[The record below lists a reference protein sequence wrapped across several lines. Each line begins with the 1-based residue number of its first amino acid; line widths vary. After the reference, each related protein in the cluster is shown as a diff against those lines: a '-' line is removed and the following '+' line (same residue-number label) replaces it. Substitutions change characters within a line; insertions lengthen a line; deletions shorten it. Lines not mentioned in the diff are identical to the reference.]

1 MVSSVRSFRTNL
13 NIREPQASD
22 SPPSLKIMKIRKTVL
37 AVLSVFAVA
46 SLATGGAHAAAQRA
60 SAKQAPVAK
69 GAAPKKAVVAKAAK
83 SEKAQRETKVVT
95 NRAGR
100 FVQVRKPSRL
110 AAFKGRQQAMA
121 AVVHRAVPAVSA
133 EVDNDGN
140 PLLQSAAFMIADQ
153 ATGNVILEK
162 NSDAVLPIAS
172 ITKLMTAMVVLDA
185 RLGLNDLLTISQD
198 DVDTLRGSSS
208 HVPVGTELSREDM
221 LRLAL
226 MSSENRASAALARNY
241 PGGVP
246 AFVAAM
252 NRKAV
257 SLGLRDTRFSDSTGL
272 NSANVSSARDL
283 VKMVSAASRYPL
295 IREFSTTANY
305 LVYLNG
311 RPRQFNNTNAL
322 VSSTG
327 WQIGVSKTG
336 FINESGKCLVMQAWL
351 LNKPMIIVL
360 LDSFGR
366 FTRVADAQR
375 VKRWL
380 ESAAAQQKLAS
391 QGRGPAT

>member
-1 MVSSVRSFRTNL
+1 
-13 NIREPQASD
+13 
-22 SPPSLKIMKIRKTVL
+22 MKIRTSL
-37 AVLSVFAVA
+37 MALLSVF
-46 SLATGGAHAAAQRA
+46 SLSSIAPADAHAASRHA
-60 SAKQAPVAK
+60 SAKK
-69 GAAPKKAVVAKAAK
+69 NAAPAKTVAKAVKSPAK
-83 SEKAQRETKVVT
+83 SARVDSARTRRVASIRKERHNAVLASPVVQRT
-95 NRAGR
+95 
-100 FVQVRKPSRL
+100 
-110 AAFKGRQQAMA
+110 
-121 AVVHRAVPAVSA
+121 AVPAVY
-133 EVDNDGN
+133 DNDQDGN
-140 PLLQSAAFMIADQ
+140 PLLQSAAFMVADQ
-153 ATGNVILEK
+153 ATGNVLLEK

-185 RLGLNDLLTISQD
+185 RLNLTEVLTVGQD

-208 HVPVGTELSREDM
+208 HVPVGTELAREDM

-226 MSSENRASAALARNY
+226 MSSENRAASALARYY
-241 PGGVP
+241 PGGLH
-246 AFVAAM
+246 AFVVAM

-257 SLGLRDTRFSDSTGL
+257 SLGLRDTHFSDSTGL

-305 LVYLNG
+305 VVSLNG

-322 VSSTG
+322 VSSPD

-366 FTRVADAQR
+366 YTRVADAQR

-380 ESAAAQQKLAS
+380 ESAAMQQKVAGG
-391 QGRGPAT
+391 GRGSAT

>member
-1 MVSSVRSFRTNL
+1 
-13 NIREPQASD
+13 
-22 SPPSLKIMKIRKTVL
+22 MKIRKSLMTL
-37 AVLSVFAVA
+37 LGVFALTH
-46 SLATGGAHAAAQRA
+46 LAPADVYAAAQQKASKRA
-60 SAKQAPVAK
+60 TVAK
-69 GAAPKKAVVAKAAK
+69 ESPARAAKAEKVAKAAK
-83 SEKAQRETKVVT
+83 VVAVRPTKPIKFSRAEARHAKRAQVAHAASAP
-95 NRAGR
+95 RA
-100 FVQVRKPSRL
+100 S
-110 AAFKGRQQAMA
+110 AAA
-121 AVVHRAVPAVSA
+121 PD
-133 EVDNDGN
+133 VDNDGN
-140 PLLQSAAFMIADQ
+140 PLLHSAAFMIADQ
-153 ATGNVILEK
+153 ATGSVLLEK

-185 RLGLNDLLTISQD
+185 RLSLSEALVIANE
-198 DVDTLRGSSS
+198 DVDTLRNSSS
-208 HVPVGTELSREDM
+208 HVPVGTELTREDM

-226 MSSENRASAALARNY
+226 MSSENRAASALGRNY
-241 PGGVP
+241 PGGLP

-252 NRKAV
+252 NRKAA

-283 VKMVSAASRYPL
+283 VRMVSAASRYPL

-305 LVYLNG
+305 QVSLNG
-311 RPRQFNNTNAL
+311 RVRQFNNTNAL
-322 VSSTG
+322 VSSPD

-380 ESAAAQQKLAS
+380 ESAAMQQKIAGAVRTPS
-391 QGRGPAT
+391 T

>member
-1 MVSSVRSFRTNL
+1 M
-13 NIREPQASD
+13 NIRK
-22 SPPSLKIMKIRKTVL
+22 SLL
-37 AVLSVFAVA
+37 ALAGAVA
-46 SLATGGAHAAAQRA
+46 LQATGPADALAATHRP
-60 SAKQAPVAK
+60 AKK
-69 GAAPKKAVVAKAAK
+69 SFVAKAAPAPAK
-83 SEKAQRETKVVT
+83 NAKAR
-95 NRAGR
+95 NRAAAR
-100 FVQVRKPSRL
+100 
-110 AAFKGRQQAMA
+110 AAFASPQVQRTA
-121 AVVHRAVPAVSA
+121 ALAVAP
-133 EVDNDGN
+133 EMDHEGN
-140 PLLQSAAFMIADQ
+140 PVLASAAFMVADQ
-153 ATGNVILEK
+153 ATGTVLLEK

-185 RLGLNDLLTISQD
+185 RLNLGEVLTVAND

-208 HVPVGTELSREDM
+208 HLPVGVDLTREDM

-226 MSSENRASAALARNY
+226 MSSENRAASALARHY
-241 PGGVP
+241 PGGLP

-257 SLGLRDTRFSDSTGL
+257 SLGLKDTRFSDSTGL

-295 IREFSTTANY
+295 IREFSTTGNY
-305 LVYLNG
+305 TVYLNG
-311 RPRQFNNTNAL
+311 RPRQFGNTNAL
-322 VSSTG
+322 VKSPD

-380 ESAAAQQKLAS
+380 ESAAAQQRLAEVV
-391 QGRGPAT
+391 RGGPTT

>member
-1 MVSSVRSFRTNL
+1 
-13 NIREPQASD
+13 
-22 SPPSLKIMKIRKTVL
+22 MKIRNTVL
-37 AVLSVFAVA
+37 ALLSVFALSAMAPADVSAA
-46 SLATGGAHAAAQRA
+46 SQRH
-60 SAKQAPVAK
+60 SSKKEHVAK
-69 GAAPKKAVVAKAAK
+69 GSHKAGKVAKAA
-83 SEKAQRETKVVT
+83 SSKAA
-95 NRAGR
+95 RAGR
-100 FVQVRKPSRL
+100 VASIHKQRRHAVFAS
-110 AAFKGRQQAMA
+110 A
-121 AVVHRAVPAVSA
+121 AVQRTAVASA
-133 EVDNDGN
+133 ASEMDNEGN
-140 PLLQSAAFMIADQ
+140 PLLHSAAFMIADQ
-153 ATGNVILEK
+153 ATGNVLLEK

-185 RLGLNDLLTISQD
+185 RLSLTEILTIAND

-208 HVPVGTELSREDM
+208 HVPVGVELPREDM

-226 MSSENRASAALARNY
+226 MSSENRAASALARHY
-241 PGGVP
+241 PGGLP

-257 SLGLRDTRFSDSTGL
+257 SLGLRETRFLDSTGL

-305 LVYLNG
+305 TVALNG

-322 VSSTG
+322 VSSPD

-380 ESAAAQQKLAS
+380 ESAAVQQKLAANV
-391 QGRGPAT
+391 RGPAT

>member
-1 MVSSVRSFRTNL
+1 
-13 NIREPQASD
+13 
-22 SPPSLKIMKIRKTVL
+22 MKIRRTVI
-37 AVLSVFAVA
+37 AILSLFAFASAIPGVA
-46 SLATGGAHAAAQRA
+46 SAASHKAESKKEQA
-60 SAKQAPVAK
+60 SKRV
-69 GAAPKKAVVAKAAK
+69 K
-83 SEKAQRETKVVT
+83 SEKPARATKATKASAGRETTAGKQQARGRKEVSLV
-95 NRAGR
+95 RAE
-100 FVQVRKPSRL
+100 
-110 AAFKGRQQAMA
+110 AKGRKLNYREVQTP
-121 AVVHRAVPAVSA
+121 HRAAA
-133 EVDNDGN
+133 DVDGDGN
-140 PLLQSAAFMIADQ
+140 PLLHSAAFMIADQ

-185 RLGLNDLLTISQD
+185 RLSLTDTITVTSD
-198 DVDTLRGSSS
+198 DVDTLRNSSS
-208 HVPVGTELSREDM
+208 HVPVGTELAREDM

-226 MSSENRASAALARNY
+226 MSSENRASSALARNY
-241 PGGVP
+241 PGGYQ
-246 AFVAAM
+246 AFVVAM

-257 SLGLRDTRFSDSTGL
+257 SLGLRDTRFSDATGL

-305 LVYLNG
+305 VVHLNG

-322 VSSTG
+322 VSSPD

-380 ESAAAQQKLAS
+380 ESAAVQQKLALHS
-391 QGRGPAT
+391 RGPAT

>member
-1 MVSSVRSFRTNL
+1 
-13 NIREPQASD
+13 
-22 SPPSLKIMKIRKTVL
+22 MKIRNTLL
-37 AVLSVFAVA
+37 AMLSVFALSAMAPGDVSAA
-46 SLATGGAHAAAQRA
+46 SQHHSSKKGH
-60 SAKQAPVAK
+60 VAK
-69 GAAPKKAVVAKAAK
+69 GSHKVGKVAKSPSSRAARVASIHK
-83 SEKAQRETKVVT
+83 QRRHAVF
-95 NRAGR
+95 A
-100 FVQVRKPSRL
+100 S
-110 AAFKGRQQAMA
+110 A
-121 AVVHRAVPAVSA
+121 AVQRTAVASA
-133 EVDNDGN
+133 SSEMDNEGN
-140 PLLQSAAFMIADQ
+140 PLLHSAAFMIADQ
-153 ATGNVILEK
+153 ATGNVLLEK

-185 RLGLNDLLTISQD
+185 RLNLTEILTIAND

-208 HVPVGTELSREDM
+208 HVPVGVELPREDM

-226 MSSENRASAALARNY
+226 MSSENRAASALARHY
-241 PGGVP
+241 PGGLP

-252 NRKAV
+252 NRKAA
-257 SLGLRDTRFSDSTGL
+257 SLGLRETRFLDSTGL

-305 LVYLNG
+305 TVALNG
-311 RPRQFNNTNAL
+311 RSRQFNNTNAL
-322 VSSTG
+322 VSSPD

-380 ESAAAQQKLAS
+380 ESAAVQQKLAANV
-391 QGRGPAT
+391 RGPAT

>member
-1 MVSSVRSFRTNL
+1 VAKASPAKAGKLAKSRSNGR
-13 NIREPQASD
+13 
-22 SPPSLKIMKIRKTVL
+22 L
-37 AVLSVFAVA
+37 AAVK
-46 SLATGGAHAAAQRA
+46 GHHHAAAPVMSRA
-60 SAKQAPVAK
+60 
-69 GAAPKKAVVAKAAK
+69 
-83 SEKAQRETKVVT
+83 
-95 NRAGR
+95 
-100 FVQVRKPSRL
+100 L
-110 AAFKGRQQAMA
+110 
-121 AVVHRAVPAVSA
+121 PAVTA
-133 EVDNDGN
+133 EVDHDGN
-140 PLLQSAAFMIADQ
+140 PLLHSAAFMIADQ

-185 RLGLNDLLTISQD
+185 RLGLGDLITIAHE

-226 MSSENRASAALARNY
+226 MSSENRASAALARTY
-241 PGGVP
+241 PGGTH
-246 AFVAAM
+246 AFITAM
-252 NRKAV
+252 NRKAA

-305 LVYLNG
+305 VVYLNG

-322 VSSTG
+322 VSSPD

-380 ESAAAQQKLAS
+380 ESAAAQQKLAA
-391 QGRGPAT
+391 QVRGPST

>member
-1 MVSSVRSFRTNL
+1 MRIRNSLFALLGMFALSSMAPV
-13 NIREPQASD
+13 E
-22 SPPSLKIMKIRKTVL
+22 
-37 AVLSVFAVA
+37 
-46 SLATGGAHAAAQRA
+46 AHAAVRRA
-60 SAKQAPVAK
+60 PAKKTVEAKPAASSAKSAKATKAAGPVAR
-69 GAAPKKAVVAKAAK
+69 GGKAAY
-83 SEKAQRETKVVT
+83 R
-95 NRAGR
+95 
-100 FVQVRKPSRL
+100 
-110 AAFKGRQQAMA
+110 AAFASPLVQRTA
-121 AVVHRAVPAVSA
+121 AVAASP
-133 EVDNDGN
+133 EVDQEGN
-140 PLLQSAAFMIADQ
+140 PLLHSAAFMIADQ
-153 ATGNVILEK
+153 ATGNVLLEK

-185 RLGLNDLLTISQD
+185 RLNLGEILTIAAE

-208 HVPVGTELSREDM
+208 HVPVGTDLSREDM

-226 MSSENRASAALARNY
+226 MSSENRAAAALARHY
-241 PGGVP
+241 PGGLP
-246 AFVAAM
+246 AFVVAM
-252 NRKAV
+252 NRKAA

-305 LVYLNG
+305 VVSLNG
-311 RPRQFNNTNAL
+311 RQRQFNNTNAL
-322 VSSTG
+322 VSSPD

-380 ESAAAQQKLAS
+380 ESAAIQQKVAVA
-391 QGRGPAT
+391 GRGPAT

>member
-1 MVSSVRSFRTNL
+1 MT
-13 NIREPQASD
+13 
-22 SPPSLKIMKIRKTVL
+22 MKIRNTVL
-37 AVLSVFAVA
+37 AVLSIFALNSMA
-46 SLATGGAHAAAQRA
+46 AGGAHAATQRG
-60 SAKQAPVAK
+60 SVKKAPVAK
-69 GAAPKKAVVAKAAK
+69 LASSKSVAVKAGKSTQVAKAVPAK
-83 SEKAQRETKVVT
+83 AGKHAQIRGG
-95 NRAGR
+95 A
-100 FVQVRKPSRL
+100 RL
-110 AAFKGRQQAMA
+110 AAVKMRPHAAA
-121 AVVHRAVPAVSA
+121 AVVSRAMPAMTA
-133 EVDNDGN
+133 EVDHDGN
-140 PLLQSAAFMIADQ
+140 PLLHSAAFMIADQ

-185 RLGLNDLLTISQD
+185 RLGLNDLLTIVQD

-226 MSSENRASAALARNY
+226 MSSENRASAALARNF

-305 LVYLNG
+305 VVYLNG

-322 VSSTG
+322 VSSPD

>member
-1 MVSSVRSFRTNL
+1 ME
-13 NIREPQASD
+13 IRN
-22 SPPSLKIMKIRKTVL
+22 TVL
-37 AVLSVFAVA
+37 ALLSVFVLGTMASGDVSAASQRQSSKKAHSAKAANKSEKVAKSAPSKASRVA
-46 SLATGGAHAAAQRA
+46 SVRKPGRHATSSHVQRA
-60 SAKQAPVAK
+60 SFASVAPD
-69 GAAPKKAVVAKAAK
+69 
-83 SEKAQRETKVVT
+83 
-95 NRAGR
+95 
-100 FVQVRKPSRL
+100 
-110 AAFKGRQQAMA
+110 M
-121 AVVHRAVPAVSA
+121 
-133 EVDNDGN
+133 DNEGN
-140 PLLQSAAFMIADQ
+140 PLLHSAAFMIADQ
-153 ATGNVILEK
+153 ATGNVLLEK

-185 RLGLNDLLTISQD
+185 RLSLTDILTIASD

-208 HVPVGTELSREDM
+208 HVPVGTELPREDM

-226 MSSENRASAALARNY
+226 MSSENRAASALARHY
-241 PGGVP
+241 PGGLP
-246 AFVAAM
+246 AFVTAM

-257 SLGLRDTRFSDSTGL
+257 SLGLRETRFMDSTGL

-305 LVYLNG
+305 TVSLNG

-322 VSSTG
+322 VSSPD

-380 ESAAAQQKLAS
+380 ESAAVQQKLAANM
-391 QGRGPAT
+391 RGPAT

>member
-1 MVSSVRSFRTNL
+1 
-13 NIREPQASD
+13 
-22 SPPSLKIMKIRKTVL
+22 MKIRTTVL
-37 AVLSVFAVA
+37 TLLGAFALNTAVPGDAFAVA
-46 SLATGGAHAAAQRA
+46 HHASSKKSHAA
-60 SAKQAPVAK
+60 K
-69 GAAPKKAVVAKAAK
+69 AAPKAEKAEKLAK
-83 SEKAQRETKVVT
+83 SSKSGKAKGSRIARAVEEKAQNRKV
-95 NRAGR
+95 
-100 FVQVRKPSRL
+100 
-110 AAFKGRQQAMA
+110 AAAPRHARHAVA
-121 AVVHRAVPAVSA
+121 AASHDIDH
-133 EVDNDGN
+133 EGN
-140 PLLQSAAFMIADQ
+140 PQLQSAAFMVADQ
-153 ATGNVILEK
+153 ATGNVLLEK
-162 NSDAVLPIAS
+162 NSDTVVPIAS

-185 RLGLNDLLTISQD
+185 RLALNETLTISQD

-208 HVPVGTELSREDM
+208 HVPVGTELQRDDM

-226 MSSENRASAALARNY
+226 MSSENRAASALGRNY
-241 PGGVP
+241 PGGLP

-252 NRKAV
+252 NRKAAA
-257 SLGLRDTRFSDSTGL
+257 LGLHDTRFSDSTGL

-305 LVYLNG
+305 VVSLNG
-311 RPRQFNNTNAL
+311 RQRQFNNTNSL
-322 VSSTG
+322 VGSPN

-336 FINESGKCLVMQAWL
+336 YINESGKCLVMQAWM

-380 ESAAAQQKLAS
+380 ESAAMQQKLAAA
-391 QGRGPAT
+391 GRHGPAT

>member
-1 MVSSVRSFRTNL
+1 
-13 NIREPQASD
+13 
-22 SPPSLKIMKIRKTVL
+22 MKLTLPMLLL
-37 AVLSVFAVA
+37 ALC
-46 SLATGGAHAAAQRA
+46 AALTIGTPAEARQDTQRA
-60 SAKQAPVAK
+60 SASKVGKVNNARRPAS
-69 GAAPKKAVVAKAAK
+69 AAKARGPQRTVAVRA
-83 SEKAQRETKVVT
+83 AQTRRVSMQAMEP
-95 NRAGR
+95 A
-100 FVQVRKPSRL
+100 KPS
-110 AAFKGRQQAMA
+110 FGQALGLHGSTDPLDLKSSVA
-121 AVVHRAVPAVSA
+121 LVVDQDTN
-133 EVDNDGN
+133 EVLFSKN
-140 PLLQSAAFMIADQ
+140 P
-153 ATGNVILEK
+153 G
-162 NSDAVLPIAS
+162 AVLPIAS

-185 RLGLNDLLTISQD
+185 RLGLNDLLTIVQD

-226 MSSENRASAALARNY
+226 MSSENRASAALARNF

-305 LVYLNG
+305 PVSLNG
-311 RPRQFNNTNAL
+311 RVRQFNNTNAL
-322 VSSTG
+322 VSSPD

-380 ESAAAQQKLAS
+380 ESAAVQQKLALHS
-391 QGRGPAT
+391 RGPAT

>member
-1 MVSSVRSFRTNL
+1 
-13 NIREPQASD
+13 
-22 SPPSLKIMKIRKTVL
+22 MKIRNSLL
-37 AVLSVFAVA
+37 ALLSVFALGSGVSVDA
-46 SLATGGAHAAAQRA
+46 LAAAQHA
-60 SAKQAPVAK
+60 SAKKVAAPAKSVAKVEKSAKGRKMAAAAPVRTSAK
-69 GAAPKKAVVAKAAK
+69 SVARRDHAHARVAAAPVVQRANFAPAA
-83 SEKAQRETKVVT
+83 
-95 NRAGR
+95 
-100 FVQVRKPSRL
+100 
-110 AAFKGRQQAMA
+110 
-121 AVVHRAVPAVSA
+121 A
-133 EVDNDGN
+133 EIDQEGN
-140 PLLQSAAFMIADQ
+140 PLLHSAAFMIADQ
-153 ATGNVILEK
+153 ATGNVLLEK
-162 NSDAVLPIAS
+162 NSDAVLSITS

-185 RLGLNDLLTISQD
+185 RLNLGEILTIGQE

-208 HVPVGTELSREDM
+208 HVPVGTELAREDM

-226 MSSENRASAALARNY
+226 MSSENRAASSLARHY
-241 PGGVP
+241 PGGLP

-252 NRKAV
+252 NRKAA
-257 SLGLRDTRFSDSTGL
+257 SLGLRETRFSDSTGL

-305 LVYLNG
+305 VVSLNG
-311 RPRQFNNTNAL
+311 RQRQFNNTNAL
-322 VSSTG
+322 VSSPD

-380 ESAAAQQKLAS
+380 ESAAVQQKVAAN
-391 QGRGPAT
+391 GRGPST

>member
-1 MVSSVRSFRTNL
+1 
-13 NIREPQASD
+13 
-22 SPPSLKIMKIRKTVL
+22 MKIRNTVL
-37 AVLSVFAVA
+37 ALLSVFTLSAMAPGDVSAASQRHSSKKEHAAKGSHKAEKVAKTASSRAARVASIHKQRRHVVFASAAVQRTAVA
-46 SLATGGAHAAAQRA
+46 SAA
-60 SAKQAPVAK
+60 
-69 GAAPKKAVVAKAAK
+69 
-83 SEKAQRETKVVT
+83 SE
-95 NRAGR
+95 
-100 FVQVRKPSRL
+100 
-110 AAFKGRQQAMA
+110 M
-121 AVVHRAVPAVSA
+121 
-133 EVDNDGN
+133 DNEGN
-140 PLLQSAAFMIADQ
+140 PLLHSAAFMIADQ
-153 ATGNVILEK
+153 ATGNVLLEK

-185 RLGLNDLLTISQD
+185 RLSLMDILTIAND

-208 HVPVGTELSREDM
+208 HVPVGVELAREDM

-226 MSSENRASAALARNY
+226 MSSENRAASALARHY
-241 PGGVP
+241 PGGLP

-252 NRKAV
+252 NRKAA
-257 SLGLRDTRFSDSTGL
+257 SLGLRETRFLDSTGL

-305 LVYLNG
+305 TVYLNG

-322 VSSTG
+322 VSSPD

-380 ESAAAQQKLAS
+380 ESAAVQQKLAANV
-391 QGRGPAT
+391 RGPAT

>member
-1 MVSSVRSFRTNL
+1 MKRGMVV
-13 NIREPQASD
+13 I
-22 SPPSLKIMKIRKTVL
+22 L
-37 AVLSVFAVA
+37 AA
-46 SLATGGAHAAAQRA
+46 LAMTLGPVSGEAHAAGKKK
-60 SAKQAPVAK
+60 KQVVAT
-69 GAAPKKAVVAKAAK
+69 KKARVVATTARPKVEA
-83 SEKAQRETKVVT
+83 RE
-95 NRAGR
+95 REA
-100 FVQVRKPSRL
+100 L
-110 AAFKGRQQAMA
+110 AALGEDTGNPGVRSA
-121 AVVHRAVPAVSA
+121 AVLV
-133 EVDNDGN
+133 
-140 PLLQSAAFMIADQ
+140 QDQ
-153 ATGNVILEK
+153 TTGAIVYEK

-185 RLGLNDLLTISQD
+185 RLNLNESLVIASE
-198 DVDTLRGSSS
+198 DVDTLRNSSS

-226 MSSENRASAALARNY
+226 MSSENRAAAALARNY
-241 PGGVP
+241 PGGLP
-246 AFVAAM
+246 AFVTAM
-252 NRKAV
+252 NRKAA
-257 SLGLRDTRFSDSTGL
+257 SLGLRETRFLDSTGL

-305 LVYLNG
+305 VVSLNG
-311 RPRQFNNTNAL
+311 RQRQFNNTNAL
-322 VSSTG
+322 VSSPD

-360 LDSFGR
+360 LDSLGR

-380 ESAAAQQKLAS
+380 ESAAVQQKVAVN
-391 QGRGPAT
+391 GRGPAT

>member
-1 MVSSVRSFRTNL
+1 
-13 NIREPQASD
+13 
-22 SPPSLKIMKIRKTVL
+22 MKIRNSL
-37 AVLSVFAVA
+37 IALLGVFA
-46 SLATGGAHAAAQRA
+46 LGAAAPADVFAAVQRA
-60 SAKQAPVAK
+60 SAKKLAAPAKSAAKVEKTAKADKPAK
-69 GAAPKKAVVAKAAK
+69 GGRLVAAAPAR
-83 SEKAQRETKVVT
+83 S
-95 NRAGR
+95 GG
-100 FVQVRKPSRL
+100 RL
-110 AAFKGRQQAMA
+110 AARHERGQARFVA
-121 AVVHRAVPAVSA
+121 AAPVVQRAAFAPSGQ
-133 EVDNDGN
+133 EIDQEGN
-140 PLLQSAAFMIADQ
+140 PLLHSAAFMIADQ
-153 ATGNVILEK
+153 ATGNVLLEK

-185 RLGLNDLLTISQD
+185 RLNLGEILTIGQE

-208 HVPVGTELSREDM
+208 HVPVGTDLTREDM

-226 MSSENRASAALARNY
+226 MSSENRAASALARHY
-241 PGGVP
+241 PGGLP

-252 NRKAV
+252 NRKAA
-257 SLGLRDTRFSDSTGL
+257 SLGLRETRFSDSTGL

-305 LVYLNG
+305 VVSLNG
-311 RPRQFNNTNAL
+311 RQRQFNNTNAL
-322 VSSTG
+322 VSSPD

-380 ESAAAQQKLAS
+380 ESAAVQQKVAAN
-391 QGRGPAT
+391 GRGPAT

>member
-1 MVSSVRSFRTNL
+1 MSRFG
-13 NIREPQASD
+13 
-22 SPPSLKIMKIRKTVL
+22 LKTMKIRHSLVAL
-37 AVLSVFAVA
+37 LSVFALGSVVSVDAVA
-46 SLATGGAHAAAQRA
+46 AVQRA
-60 SAKQAPVAK
+60 SAKKVAAPAKSVAKAGKPAKGGKLAAAAPARSGGKVVAQRDRGHARFHAAAPVA
-69 GAAPKKAVVAKAAK
+69 
-83 SEKAQRETKVVT
+83 QR
-95 NRAGR
+95 
-100 FVQVRKPSRL
+100 
-110 AAFKGRQQAMA
+110 AAFA
-121 AVVHRAVPAVSA
+121 PAVS
-133 EVDNDGN
+133 EIDQEGN
-140 PLLQSAAFMIADQ
+140 PLLHSAAFMIADQ
-153 ATGNVILEK
+153 ATGNVLLEK

-185 RLGLNDLLTISQD
+185 RLNLGEILTIAQE

-208 HVPVGTELSREDM
+208 HVPVGTDLTREDM

-226 MSSENRASAALARNY
+226 MSSENRAASSLARHY
-241 PGGVP
+241 PGGLP

-252 NRKAV
+252 NRKAA
-257 SLGLRDTRFSDSTGL
+257 SLGLRETRFSDSTGL

-305 LVYLNG
+305 VVSLNG
-311 RPRQFNNTNAL
+311 RQRQFNNTNAL
-322 VSSTG
+322 VSSPD

-380 ESAAAQQKLAS
+380 ESAAAQQKLAA
-391 QGRGPAT
+391 QVRGPAT

>member
-1 MVSSVRSFRTNL
+1 
-13 NIREPQASD
+13 
-22 SPPSLKIMKIRKTVL
+22 MKIRNSL
-37 AVLSVFAVA
+37 IALLGVFALNTMA
-46 SLATGGAHAAAQRA
+46 PADAFAAAQHP
-60 SAKQAPVAK
+60 AKKTAPAAK
-69 GAAPKKAVVAKAAK
+69 VVAKSAAK
-83 SEKAQRETKVVT
+83 IEKTAKASTKGSKQAAIREKA
-95 NRAGR
+95 
-100 FVQVRKPSRL
+100 
-110 AAFKGRQQAMA
+110 
-121 AVVHRAVPAVSA
+121 HRAVYASPAVQRTA
-133 EVDNDGN
+133 VAAVAPEIDQEGN
-140 PLLQSAAFMIADQ
+140 PLLHSAAFMIADQ
-153 ATGNVILEK
+153 ATGSVLLEK

-185 RLGLNDLLTISQD
+185 RLSLGEILTIGQE

-208 HVPVGTELSREDM
+208 HVPVGTELAREDM

-226 MSSENRASAALARNY
+226 MSSENRAASALARHY
-241 PGGVP
+241 PGGLP

-252 NRKAV
+252 NRKAQA
-257 SLGLRDTRFSDSTGL
+257 LGLRDTRFLDSTGL

-305 LVYLNG
+305 VVSLNG
-311 RPRQFNNTNAL
+311 RQRQFNNTNAL
-322 VSSTG
+322 VSSPD

-380 ESAAAQQKLAS
+380 ESAAIQQKLAANL
-391 QGRGPAT
+391 RGPAT

>member
-1 MVSSVRSFRTNL
+1 
-13 NIREPQASD
+13 
-22 SPPSLKIMKIRKTVL
+22 MKIRNTVL
-37 AVLSVFAVA
+37 AVLSVFALASVA
-46 SLATGGAHAAAQRA
+46 AGSAHAAAQRS
-60 SAKQAPVAK
+60 SAKKAPVAK
-69 GAAPKKAVVAKAAK
+69 VATKKVSVAKASPAKAGKLAK
-83 SEKAQRETKVVT
+83 SRSNGRLVAVKGHHHAAAPVMS
-95 NRAGR
+95 RA
-100 FVQVRKPSRL
+100 L
-110 AAFKGRQQAMA
+110 
-121 AVVHRAVPAVSA
+121 PAVTA
-133 EVDNDGN
+133 EVDHDGN
-140 PLLQSAAFMIADQ
+140 PLLHSAAFMIADQ

-185 RLGLNDLLTISQD
+185 RLGLGDLITIAHE

-226 MSSENRASAALARNY
+226 MSSENRASAALARTY
-241 PGGVP
+241 PGGTH
-246 AFVAAM
+246 AFITAM
-252 NRKAV
+252 NRKAA

-305 LVYLNG
+305 VVYLNG

-322 VSSTG
+322 VSSPD

-380 ESAAAQQKLAS
+380 ESAAAQQKLAA
-391 QGRGPAT
+391 QVRGPAT

>member
-1 MVSSVRSFRTNL
+1 
-13 NIREPQASD
+13 
-22 SPPSLKIMKIRKTVL
+22 MKIRNTVL
-37 AVLSVFAVA
+37 AVLSVFALASVA
-46 SLATGGAHAAAQRA
+46 AGSAHAAAQRS
-60 SAKQAPVAK
+60 SAKKAPVAK
-69 GAAPKKAVVAKAAK
+69 VATKKVSVAKASPAKAGKLAK
-83 SEKAQRETKVVT
+83 SRSNGRLVAVKGHHHAAAPVMS
-95 NRAGR
+95 RA
-100 FVQVRKPSRL
+100 L
-110 AAFKGRQQAMA
+110 
-121 AVVHRAVPAVSA
+121 PAVTA
-133 EVDNDGN
+133 EVDHDGN
-140 PLLQSAAFMIADQ
+140 PLLHSAAFMIADQ

-185 RLGLNDLLTISQD
+185 RLGLGDLITIAHE

-226 MSSENRASAALARNY
+226 MSSENRASAALARTY
-241 PGGVP
+241 PGGTH
-246 AFVAAM
+246 AFITAM
-252 NRKAV
+252 NRKAA

-305 LVYLNG
+305 VVYLNG

-322 VSSTG
+322 VSSPD

-380 ESAAAQQKLAS
+380 ESAAAQQKLAA
-391 QGRGPAT
+391 QVRGPST

>member
-1 MVSSVRSFRTNL
+1 
-13 NIREPQASD
+13 
-22 SPPSLKIMKIRKTVL
+22 MKIRNSL
-37 AVLSVFAVA
+37 IALLGVFA
-46 SLATGGAHAAAQRA
+46 LGAAAPADVFAAVQRA
-60 SAKQAPVAK
+60 SAKKLAAPAKSAAKVEKTAKADKPAK
-69 GAAPKKAVVAKAAK
+69 GGRLVAAAPAR
-83 SEKAQRETKVVT
+83 S
-95 NRAGR
+95 GG
-100 FVQVRKPSRL
+100 RL
-110 AAFKGRQQAMA
+110 AARHERGQARFVA
-121 AVVHRAVPAVSA
+121 AAPVVQRAAFAPSGQDIDQ
-133 EVDNDGN
+133 EGN
-140 PLLQSAAFMIADQ
+140 PLLHSAAFMIADQ
-153 ATGNVILEK
+153 ATGNVLLEK

-185 RLGLNDLLTISQD
+185 RLNLGEILTIGQE

-208 HVPVGTELSREDM
+208 HVPVGTDLTREDM

-226 MSSENRASAALARNY
+226 MSSENRAASALARHY
-241 PGGVP
+241 PGGLP

-252 NRKAV
+252 NRKAA
-257 SLGLRDTRFSDSTGL
+257 SLGLRETRFSDSTGL

-305 LVYLNG
+305 VVSLNG
-311 RPRQFNNTNAL
+311 RQRQFNNTNAL
-322 VSSTG
+322 VSSPD

-380 ESAAAQQKLAS
+380 ESAAVQQKVAAN
-391 QGRGPAT
+391 GRGPAT

>member
-1 MVSSVRSFRTNL
+1 
-13 NIREPQASD
+13 
-22 SPPSLKIMKIRKTVL
+22 MKIRNTVL
-37 AVLSVFAVA
+37 AVLSVFALASVA
-46 SLATGGAHAAAQRA
+46 AGSAHAAAQRS
-60 SAKQAPVAK
+60 SAKKAPVAK
-69 GAAPKKAVVAKAAK
+69 IATKKVSVAKAEKSTRVAKASPAKAGKLAK
-83 SEKAQRETKVVT
+83 SRS
-95 NRAGR
+95 NG
-100 FVQVRKPSRL
+100 RL
-110 AAFKGRQQAMA
+110 AAVKGHHHA
-121 AVVHRAVPAVSA
+121 AAPVMSRALPAVTA
-133 EVDNDGN
+133 EVDHDGN
-140 PLLQSAAFMIADQ
+140 PLLHSAAFMIADQ

-185 RLGLNDLLTISQD
+185 RLGLGDLITVAHE

-226 MSSENRASAALARNY
+226 MSSENRASAALARTY
-241 PGGVP
+241 PGGTH
-246 AFVAAM
+246 AFITAM
-252 NRKAV
+252 NRKAA

-305 LVYLNG
+305 VVYLNG

-322 VSSTG
+322 VSSPD

-380 ESAAAQQKLAS
+380 ESAAAQQKLAA
-391 QGRGPAT
+391 QVRGPST

>member
-1 MVSSVRSFRTNL
+1 
-13 NIREPQASD
+13 
-22 SPPSLKIMKIRKTVL
+22 MKIRNSLMVL
-37 AVLSVFAVA
+37 VSLFTLGSIVPADGYAA
-46 SLATGGAHAAAQRA
+46 SRHA
-60 SAKQAPVAK
+60 SAKKSSASATT
-69 GAAPKKAVVAKAAK
+69 AAKAVKSNVKSARAESTRKVAATRKERRSAAYA
-83 SEKAQRETKVVT
+83 SPTVLRTSFA
-95 NRAGR
+95 
-100 FVQVRKPSRL
+100 S
-110 AAFKGRQQAMA
+110 
-121 AVVHRAVPAVSA
+121 VS
-133 EVDNDGN
+133 DNDQEGN
-140 PLLQSAAFMIADQ
+140 PLLQSAAFMVADQ
-153 ATGNVILEK
+153 ATGNVLLEK

-185 RLGLNDLLTISQD
+185 RLNLTEVLTVGQD

-208 HVPVGTELSREDM
+208 HVPVGTELAREDM

-226 MSSENRASAALARNY
+226 MSSENRAASALARHY
-241 PGGVP
+241 PGGLH
-246 AFVAAM
+246 AFVVAM
-252 NRKAV
+252 NRKAA

-305 LVYLNG
+305 VVSLNG

-322 VSSTG
+322 VSSPD

-360 LDSFGR
+360 LDSLGR
-366 FTRVADAQR
+366 YTRVADAQR

-380 ESAAAQQKLAS
+380 ESAAMQQKVAGG
-391 QGRGPAT
+391 GRGSAT

>member
-1 MVSSVRSFRTNL
+1 MFGSG
-13 NIREPQASD
+13 
-22 SPPSLKIMKIRKTVL
+22 LKTMKIRNSL
-37 AVLSVFAVA
+37 IALMSVFALGSAVSVDA
-46 SLATGGAHAAAQRA
+46 FAAAQHA
-60 SAKQAPVAK
+60 SARKAATPAKSVANPQKTAKAGMTAKLGKAAVAAPARGSGKTVAQRGRVHTRFVAAAPV
-69 GAAPKKAVVAKAAK
+69 V
-83 SEKAQRETKVVT
+83 QR
-95 NRAGR
+95 
-100 FVQVRKPSRL
+100 
-110 AAFKGRQQAMA
+110 AAFVAP
-121 AVVHRAVPAVSA
+121 VP
-133 EVDNDGN
+133 EIDQEGN
-140 PLLQSAAFMIADQ
+140 PLLHSAAFMIADQ
-153 ATGNVILEK
+153 ATGNVLLEK

-185 RLGLNDLLTISQD
+185 RLNLGEILTIAQE

-208 HVPVGTELSREDM
+208 HVPVGTDLTREDM

-226 MSSENRASAALARNY
+226 MSSENRAASALARHY
-241 PGGVP
+241 PGGLP

-257 SLGLRDTRFSDSTGL
+257 SLGLRETRFSDSTGL

-305 LVYLNG
+305 VVSLNG
-311 RPRQFNNTNAL
+311 RQRQFNNTNAL
-322 VSSTG
+322 VSSPD

-380 ESAAAQQKLAS
+380 ESAAVQHKVAVNS
-391 QGRGPAT
+391 RGPAT

>member
-1 MVSSVRSFRTNL
+1 
-13 NIREPQASD
+13 
-22 SPPSLKIMKIRKTVL
+22 MKIRNTVIAL
-37 AVLSVFAVA
+37 LSVFVLGSVA
-46 SLATGGAHAAAQRA
+46 PADALAAAQRPSSKKTA
-60 SAKQAPVAK
+60 NAKP
-69 GAAPKKAVVAKAAK
+69 AAK
-83 SEKAQRETKVVT
+83 LAARSAAKPAKRADAADRIVARAGKSASQREK
-95 NRAGR
+95 NRRVAHASPLVQRSAVAAAGPEMD
-100 FVQVRKPSRL
+100 Q
-110 AAFKGRQQAMA
+110 
-121 AVVHRAVPAVSA
+121 
-133 EVDNDGN
+133 EGN
-140 PLLQSAAFMIADQ
+140 PLLHSAAFMIADQ
-153 ATGNVILEK
+153 ATGNVLLEK

-185 RLGLNDLLTISQD
+185 RLSLGEPLLIANE
-198 DVDTLRGSSS
+198 DVDTLRNSSS

-226 MSSENRASAALARNY
+226 MSSENRAAAALARNY
-241 PGGVP
+241 PGGLP
-246 AFVAAM
+246 AFVMAM
-252 NRKAV
+252 NRKAT
-257 SLGLRDTRFSDSTGL
+257 SLGLRETRFSDSTGL

-305 LVYLNG
+305 VVSLNG
-311 RPRQFNNTNAL
+311 RQRQFNNTNAL
-322 VSSTG
+322 VSSPD

-380 ESAAAQQKLAS
+380 ESAAVQQKVAANL
-391 QGRGPAT
+391 RGPAT

>member
-1 MVSSVRSFRTNL
+1 MT
-13 NIREPQASD
+13 
-22 SPPSLKIMKIRKTVL
+22 IRKSLMTL
-37 AVLSVFAVA
+37 LGVFALTH
-46 SLATGGAHAAAQRA
+46 LAPADVYAAAQQKASKRA
-60 SAKQAPVAK
+60 TVAK
-69 GAAPKKAVVAKAAK
+69 ESPARAAKAEKVAKAAK
-83 SEKAQRETKVVT
+83 VVAVRPTKPIKFSRAEARHAKRAQVAHAASAP
-95 NRAGR
+95 RA
-100 FVQVRKPSRL
+100 S
-110 AAFKGRQQAMA
+110 AAA
-121 AVVHRAVPAVSA
+121 PD
-133 EVDNDGN
+133 VDNDGN
-140 PLLQSAAFMIADQ
+140 PLLHSAAFMIADQ
-153 ATGNVILEK
+153 ATGSVLLEK

-185 RLGLNDLLTISQD
+185 RLSLSEALVIANE
-198 DVDTLRGSSS
+198 DVDTLRNSSS
-208 HVPVGTELSREDM
+208 HVPVGTELTREDM

-226 MSSENRASAALARNY
+226 MSSENRAASALGRNY
-241 PGGVP
+241 PGGLP

-252 NRKAV
+252 NRKAA

-283 VKMVSAASRYPL
+283 VRMVSAASRYPL

-305 LVYLNG
+305 QVSLNG
-311 RPRQFNNTNAL
+311 RVRQFNNTNAL
-322 VSSTG
+322 VSSPD

-380 ESAAAQQKLAS
+380 ESAAMQQKIAGAVRTPS
-391 QGRGPAT
+391 T

>member
-1 MVSSVRSFRTNL
+1 
-13 NIREPQASD
+13 
-22 SPPSLKIMKIRKTVL
+22 MKIRRTVI
-37 AVLSVFAVA
+37 AILSVFAFA
-46 SLATGGAHAAAQRA
+46 SVI
-60 SAKQAPVAK
+60 P
-69 GAAPKKAVVAKAAK
+69 GAADAASHKTESKQTAASKSAK
-83 SEKAQRETKVVT
+83 SEKSAKASKSTKSAKASPAKETVARKGARGAKEASLARTETK
-95 NRAGR
+95 GR
-100 FVQVRKPSRL
+100 KMSYREVQTP
-110 AAFKGRQQAMA
+110 
-121 AVVHRAVPAVSA
+121 HRAAPAV
-133 EVDNDGN
+133 DGDGN

-185 RLGLNDLLTISQD
+185 RLSLTDTITVTSD
-198 DVDTLRGSSS
+198 DVDTLRNSSS
-208 HVPVGTELSREDM
+208 HVPVGTELAREDM

-226 MSSENRASAALARNY
+226 MSSENRASSALARNY
-241 PGGVP
+241 PGGYQ

-252 NRKAV
+252 NRKAA
-257 SLGLRDTRFSDSTGL
+257 SLGLRDTRFSDATGL

-305 LVYLNG
+305 VVHLNG

-322 VSSTG
+322 VSSPD

-380 ESAAAQQKLAS
+380 ESAAVQQKLALHS
-391 QGRGPAT
+391 RGPAT